1 MSTPPVQ
8 STPPDSS
15 TTTGVFAA
23 ASGYTAELEPPV
35 DSTTDAVRSGVGGRL
50 ESFEAEGVTLHHGDC
65 RDVLPQK
72 SDMVFTSPP
81 YNMNLRIRG
90 GEYCSRQIVDE
101 FSTKYQGYADNLPL
115 EEYERLNDD
124 ALSLCLRECP
134 LVFWNVQFLTGNK
147 RALFRL
153 IGKYADTLKDVIVW
167 DKMVAQPAM
176 AEGVMNSRW
185 EAVLVFDRD
194 NAISRQFSNG
204 FKRGTMDNLW
214 TIQRGKSEDESH
226 GATFPVSL
234 PSRAITGFSKAGD
247 TVLDPFMGTGTTAI
261 AAIRAGRKFV
271 GIERDP
277 KYFKASV
284 ERVKRELAQG
294 VLPLSSGGGAEP
306 VGEQL
311 DAFEHSGAQRYN
323 AEVSDGGPL
332 THESTETRTRR
343 SLH

>member
-1 MSTPPVQ
+1 MQ
-8 STPPDSS
+8 DSLF
-15 TTTGVFAA
+15 TTDDRGASSQQRMVIPAKLPQRA
-23 ASGYTAELEPPV
+23 ASGMERGAGAEL
-35 DSTTDAVRSGVGGRL
+35 RR
-50 ESFEAEGVTLHHGDC
+50 FEAEGVTLILGDC
-65 RDVLPQK
+65 REELPQK
-72 SDMVFTSPP
+72 ADMVFTSPP

-153 IGKYADTLKDVIVW
+153 VGKYADTLKDVIVW
-167 DKMVAQPAM
+167 DKLVAQPAM

-214 TIQRGKSEDESH
+214 TIQRSKSEDKSH
-226 GATFPVSL
+226 GATFPVAL
-234 PSRAITGFSKAGD
+234 PARAIHGFSKAGA

-277 KYFKASV
+277 NYFKVSV

-294 VLPLSSGGGAEP
+294 VLALSGGGAELAGDDD
-306 VGEQL
+306 GESQSR
-311 DAFEHSGAQRYN
+311 ASSHTVR
-323 AEVSDGGPL
+323 L
-332 THESTETRTRR
+332 TD
-343 SLH
+343 

>member
-1 MSTPPVQ
+1 MS
-8 STPPDSS
+8 D
-15 TTTGVFAA
+15 
-23 ASGYTAELEPPV
+23 ELKAGKV
-35 DSTTDAVRSGVGGRL
+35 VRIG
-50 ESFEAEGVTLHHGDC
+50 ESVTLILGDC
-65 RDVLPQK
+65 REELPQQA
-72 SDMVFTSPP
+72 DMVFTSPP
-81 YNMNLRIRG
+81 SNMNLRIRG

-115 EEYERLNDD
+115 EEYERLNDE
-124 ALSLCLRECP
+124 ALSLCLSECP

-153 IGKYADTLKDVIVW
+153 MGKYADTIKDVIVW
-167 DKMVAQPAM
+167 DKLVAQPAM

-234 PSRAITGFSKAGD
+234 PARAIHGFSKAGA

-277 KYFKASV
+277 NYFETAEQRIRRELEAGTFDFAAQPASV
-284 ERVKRELAQG
+284 SQQ
-294 VLPLSSGGGAEP
+294 PL
-306 VGEQL
+306 L
-311 DAFEHSGAQRYN
+311 
-323 AEVSDGGPL
+323 
-332 THESTETRTRR
+332 
-343 SLH
+343 